1 MTSDLQLPRDRW
13 NDIVVPAAKG
23 LEKFFWNLAWFAV
36 VVALLFGGPCL
47 SRSVHRAGGDA
58 RQHDAT
64 SAEQSHDPARKTDAG
79 ATDAVRQ

>member
-13 NDIVVPAAKG
+13 NDIVVPTAKG

-47 SRSVHRAGGDA
+47 SQFVQRGGGDTQQ
-58 RQHDAT
+58 RDAT
-64 SAEQSHDPARKTDAG
+64 SAEQSHDPATKTDAG